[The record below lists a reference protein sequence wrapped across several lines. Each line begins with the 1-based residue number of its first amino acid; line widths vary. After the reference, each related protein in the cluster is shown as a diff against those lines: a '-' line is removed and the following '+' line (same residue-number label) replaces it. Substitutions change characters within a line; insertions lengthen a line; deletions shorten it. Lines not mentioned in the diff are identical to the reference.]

1 MKQGEI
7 WLVRYDPSVGHEFKK
22 DRPAVILSS
31 DEILKYS
38 NLATVVAITSNLN
51 DCLSNDIE
59 IAKNKTNNLFSD
71 SVIKVYYLSSFD
83 KSRLIKRIGEIDKS
97 ILSKIK
103 IYLRKHFDI

>member
-31 DEILKYS
+31 DDILGYS
-38 NLATVVAITSNLN
+38 NLVTVMAITSNLN

-59 IAKNKTNNLFSD
+59 IAKDGINNLYAD
-71 SVIKVYYLSSFD
+71 SVIKVYHLSSFD
-83 KSRLIKRIGEIDKS
+83 KQRFIKKIGEVNKDVFI
-97 ILSKIK
+97 KIK
-103 IYLRKHFDI
+103 NYLKKHFAI

>member
-31 DEILKYS
+31 DDILNYS
-38 NLATVVAITSNLN
+38 SLVTVMAITSNLS

-59 IAKNKTNNLFSD
+59 VIKDKTNNLYAD
-71 SVIKVYYLSSFD
+71 SVIKVYHLSSFD
-83 KSRLIKRIGEIDKS
+83 KQRFIKKIGGVDKTA
-97 ILSKIK
+97 LVKIK
-103 IYLRKHFDI
+103 NYLKKHFDI

>member
-31 DEILKYS
+31 DDILNYS
-38 NLATVVAITSNLN
+38 SLVTVMDITSNLS

-59 IAKNKTNNLFSD
+59 VVKDITNNLYAD
-71 SVIKVYYLSSFD
+71 SVIKVYHLSSFD
-83 KSRLIKRIGEIDKS
+83 KQRFMKKIGEVDKTVLTKLKS
-97 ILSKIK
+97 
-103 IYLRKHFDI
+103 YLKKHFDF